1 MKSKKNRVTS
11 GRGVMSRR
19 DIMSGRGIMSGIS
32 AMVMLLAMVT
42 LLTVMLVGCGA
53 EQVLEATNEL
63 QETVPED
70 AAQTIPETASEDIS
84 PKHSK
89 QIEIYYWAM
98 MSDHAE
104 KEEVTIEDFQEE
116 DLQTVAKVLGYLC
129 SHNIVSIDTKVEEF
143 YIEQASDSASGQASD
158 SASNQGSK
166 QKSGKTLHLDLNKA
180 FAEYLNTMGSS
191 GEQIVLSSLVNTF
204 LDAWNGDCIYIT
216 SNGKVLQ
223 TAHKT
228 YEEAFVKSELN
239 LAGDELEKDAEEI
252 HYQIKSCDLEND
264 DTISVPSLQVKYPV
278 FTEMYNGDVQETIN
292 QKIVEYVGRFFVAEG
307 LSAAVGDYE
316 LYENARDIY
325 IVFRG
330 TTCSEQTDYET
341 KKILTLHF
349 DLETGSLIQL
359 NEVMDVALIVN
370 RITEGDY
377 TILSDDM
384 DKDSFRKI
392 LEEDYPDLQE
402 SLEQFDI
409 GKGLS
414 SISVPP
420 GYSFETDDGLHLIF
434 SVSHEKGDYV
444 EIVTKAPVLP

>member
-1 MKSKKNRVTS
+1 MRSKKNRAMS
-11 GRGVMSRR
+11 GRGV
-19 DIMSGRGIMSGIS
+19 MSGRGIMSGIS

-63 QETVPED
+63 QETVPEGVTE
-70 AAQTIPETASEDIS
+70 TIPEADSEDIS
-84 PKHSK
+84 QKNPK

-98 MSDHAE
+98 MSNHAE

-116 DLQTVAKVLGYLC
+116 DLQTVARVLGYLS
-129 SHNIVSIDTKVEEF
+129 SHNIVSVDTKVEEF
-143 YIEQASDSASGQASD
+143 YIEQTSDSVSGQSSG
-158 SASNQGSK
+158 SASNQDSK

-180 FAEYLNTMGSS
+180 FSEYLNTMGNS

-204 LDAWNGDCIYIT
+204 LDAWDGDCIYIT

-223 TAHKT
+223 TDHRT

-239 LAGDELEKDAEEI
+239 LAVDELEEDEEDI
-252 HYQIKSCDLEND
+252 YYQIETCDLEND
-264 DTISVPSLQVKYPV
+264 DTISVSALQVKYPV
-278 FTEMYNGDVQETIN
+278 FTEMDNTDVQETIN

-316 LYENARDIY
+316 LYEKARDIY

-349 DLETGSLIQL
+349 DLETGSMVQL
-359 NEVMDVALIVN
+359 NEVMDVSQIVN
-370 RITEGDY
+370 QITEGDY
-377 TILSDDM
+377 LILSEDL

-392 LEEDYPDLQE
+392 LEDDYPDLQE

-434 SVSHEKGDYV
+434 SVSHEKGDYL